1 MIIPNSERKNQILE
15 DFTAEMKSYVY
26 SNQKTN
32 ELEPIF
38 CASCDCIQ
46 TYENEMRII
55 KIDEFALL
63 CDKCNMDANR
73 LEPFYPS
80 QLLDSYRLQK
90 DKRLQN
96 YVLSPST
103 LIDDTNDTTRICNA
117 CYSILEKE

>member
-55 KIDEFALL
+55 KID
-63 CDKCNMDANR
+63 
-73 LEPFYPS
+73 
-80 QLLDSYRLQK
+80 
-90 DKRLQN
+90 
-96 YVLSPST
+96 
-103 LIDDTNDTTRICNA
+103 
-117 CYSILEKE
+117 